1 MTQASAATVSGNQ
14 SRIKHTLLRRSTPR
28 AIRFLRS
35 ARTLGLYLLDPVDY
49 AARVINNQRRLPPF
63 HLRREVGDPSIFQ
76 SSGAEWLSYARLL
89 CDLKPHER
97 VLDVGCGCGLMAL
110 FLEDYL
116 SAEGSYTGID
126 VQAGAVNWCRAHI
139 GRRRDNF
146 NFVHLD
152 RRSGRYNP
160 RGQSGPLR
168 LPFAD
173 SSFDLLV
180 VKSVFTHLLREDVEA
195 YAAEI
200 SRVLAPG
207 GRCLASWF
215 LLDGDAHV
223 EGSGLNFPFGDTVCR
238 YESEQSPETA
248 VAYAEP
254 YVRNLFARHGLDV
267 PASVRRGTWSGRLD
281 GLSTQDLTIIEKRDA
296 HHD

>member
-1 MTQASAATVSGNQ
+1 MSQAPTATVSGNR
-14 SRIKHTLLRRSTPR
+14 SRIKHALLRRSTPS

-35 ARTLGLYLLDPVDY
+35 VRTLGLYMLDPVDY
-49 AARVINNQRRLPPF
+49 AARVINNQRHLPPF

-89 CDLKPHER
+89 CDLQPHER

-110 FLEDYL
+110 SLEDYL

-126 VQAGAVNWCRAHI
+126 VQAGAVKWCQAHI
-139 GRRRDNF
+139 GRRRGNF

-152 RRSGRYNP
+152 HRSGRYNP
-160 RGQSGPLR
+160 RGESGSMR
-168 LPFAD
+168 LPFED
-173 SSFDLLV
+173 SSFDLLL

-215 LLDGDAHV
+215 LLDDD
-223 EGSGLNFPFGDTVCR
+223 SPNFPFGDAVCR
-238 YESEQSPETA
+238 YQSEQSPETA

-254 YVRNLFARHGLDV
+254 YVRALFARHRLEIRE
-267 PASVRRGTWSGRLD
+267 PIHRGTWSGRPG
-281 GLSTQDLTIIEKRDA
+281 GLSRQDLTIIENPREC
-296 HHD
+296 HD